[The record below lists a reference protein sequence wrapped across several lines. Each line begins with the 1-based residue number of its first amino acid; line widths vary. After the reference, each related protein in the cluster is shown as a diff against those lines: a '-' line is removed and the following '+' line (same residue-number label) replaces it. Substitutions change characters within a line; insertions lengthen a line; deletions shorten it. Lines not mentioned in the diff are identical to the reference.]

1 MSEDAFVDRLI
12 ENAPACGAPLILA
25 RAPRAYVD
33 LNRNCTELDPALIAE
48 IGTLGKGR
56 LTPKVA
62 AGLGVIPRVVGDR
75 RAIYPGKLPLH
86 EARDRL
92 NRVWY
97 PYHAALRQLM
107 DSTHA
112 TFGHAILIDM
122 HSMPHRAVQMATPK
136 NLPVP
141 QIVLGDRFGMTC
153 SGWIVDRI
161 EAIFRADGF
170 RVARNVPFAGAHIIG
185 VHGQPARNRHAIQI
199 EIDRALYIEERHIRR
214 TAAFD
219 AFAARMQ
226 RIVARLAGID
236 PGAARFCPP

>member
-97 PYHAALRQLM
+97 PYHAALRLFFNLRQFCFSNSKFISSIFSRFLG
-107 DSTHA
+107 STFS
-112 TFGHAILIDM
+112 FG
-122 HSMPHRAVQMATPK
+122 
-136 NLPVP
+136 
-141 QIVLGDRFGMTC
+141 
-153 SGWIVDRI
+153 
-161 EAIFRADGF
+161 
-170 RVARNVPFAGAHIIG
+170 
-185 VHGQPARNRHAIQI
+185 
-199 EIDRALYIEERHIRR
+199 
-214 TAAFD
+214 
-219 AFAARMQ
+219 
-226 RIVARLAGID
+226 
-236 PGAARFCPP
+236 